1 VLLIPSIEIRK
12 GDGDPAALVAR
23 LVASGIRRIQLV
35 DHGGNGH
42 AIARAI
48 GAADGAEVQVAG
60 GVDSED
66 AVQRLLD
73 AGAQF
78 VVIDTKAATHGHML
92 QDLCLEFPNHVL
104 VALEARSGRPAADHW
119 SKFAQHSAL
128 EVAQQFAREGV
139 AAVIHHDRGDGDGP
153 SVEATVELARGVR
166 VPVIAAGGVRTAG
179 EVAAL
184 AAAHADG
191 LAGALLDPACLAEG
205 FDLAA
210 LLRAAKQ

>member
-1 VLLIPSIEIRK
+1 MLLIPSIEIRA
-12 GDGDPAALVAR
+12 GHAVDADVAR
-23 LVASGIRRIQLV
+23 LVAAGIRRFQFIDQ
-35 DHGGNGH
+35 GGS
-42 AIARAI
+42 IARAI
-48 GAADGAEVQVAG
+48 AAADGAEVQVAG
-60 GVDSED
+60 GVASEET
-66 AVQRLLD
+66 VQRHLD

-78 VVIDTKAATHGHML
+78 VVLDTRAATHGHTL

-104 VALEARSGRPAADHW
+104 VALEANAGRPAADHW

-139 AAVIHHDRGDGDGP
+139 AAVIHHDGGDGRQPGP
-153 SVEATVELARGVR
+153 SIDTTVALARGVP
-166 VPVIAAGGVRTAG
+166 VPVIAAGGVQRPA

-191 LAGALLDPACLAEG
+191 LAGALLAPACLAAG